1 MRLKRTGLWR
11 HPDFLKLWTGETIS
25 VFGSLVGQTAM
36 SFTAVLVLH
45 ANALDIGLLAAAHL
59 VPDVLFGLVAG
70 VWVDRLPRRPLMIA
84 ADAGRFALLAT
95 IPLAYAFD
103 ALTIGQLFAVAFGT
117 GAFEILFDVSYQ
129 AYPPTL
135 VKIENVLEG
144 NSKMASSSAVAEVA
158 GFGISGWMVQL
169 LTAPIAIFCDAF
181 SFLASAAALIV
192 IGKPE
197 PERKAVE
204 NREGVRKEIVEGGR
218 AIVHDPILRANVV
231 AHALSGFA
239 FRMYGAVFLL
249 YVTGIGFKPGV
260 LGLVWGVGGATSLVG
275 AMFAG
280 RAASRLGLGPAMTMG
295 LVMMGTAMLL
305 IPAAHDA
312 SFIALMMMIGQQFGD
327 GFYMI
332 WHVNH
337 MTLRQSVTAPEL
349 LGRVTSGFR
358 VSNTVAMLAGALSG
372 GVLGE
377 LIGLRATLVLASCM
391 MLAAGAWLTATPVW
405 GMRNVL
411 VTSPSPATSGEGG

>member
-1 MRLKRTGLWR
+1 MRFKRTGLWR
-11 HPDFLKLWTGETIS
+11 HRDFLKLWTGETIS

-45 ANALDIGLLAAAHL
+45 ANALDIGLLTAAHL

-129 AYPPTL
+129 AYLPTL
-135 VKIENVLEG
+135 VEKENILEG

-181 SFLASAAALIV
+181 SFMASAAALIV
-192 IGKPE
+192 ISKPE

-204 NREGVRKEIVEGGR
+204 NREGVRQEIVEGGR

-249 YVTGIGFKPGV
+249 YVTGIGFRPGV

-312 SFIALMMMIGQQFGD
+312 AFIALMMMIGQQFGD

-337 MTLRQSVTAPEL
+337 MTLRQSITAPEL

-377 LIGLRATLVLASCM
+377 LIGLRATLVFASCV
-391 MLAAGAWLTATPVW
+391 MLAAGAWLVVTPVW

-411 VTSPSPATSGEGG
+411 GPNPSPAAAGEGG